1 MALDRSFTYRL
12 HVLHKLTDMQ
22 TQRAYE
28 HELGMTLSDGRA
40 LSVIGAFGPLSVN
53 DLAFKSNLNKGQAS
67 RAAQSLVEQKL
78 VDKDASGADGRGVVL
93 SLNNKGK
100 KLFGKVMALVE
111 RRNLEILSALSSDEQ
126 KQLNSLFDRLII
138 KTQQQIALQP
148 LEKKP

>member
-111 RRNLEILSALSSDEQ
+111 RRNLEILSTLSSDEQ

-138 KTQQQIALQP
+138 KTQQQVALQP

>member
-22 TQRAYE
+22 TQRAYDN
-28 HELGMTLSDGRA
+28 ELGMTLSDGRA

-100 KLFGKVMALVE
+100 KLYERVMTLVE

-126 KQLNSLFDRLII
+126 KQLNSLFDRLI
-138 KTQQQIALQP
+138 KRTQEQISLYP

>member
-28 HELGMTLSDGRA
+28 TELGMTLSDGRA

-93 SLNNKGK
+93 SLNAKGI
-100 KLFGKVMALVE
+100 KLYKRVMALVE

-126 KQLNSLFDRLII
+126 KQLNSIFDRLIT
-138 KTQQQIALQP
+138 KTQQQVSLQP

>member
-28 HELGMTLSDGRA
+28 NDIGMTLSDGRA

-78 VDKDASGADGRGVVL
+78 VDKYASRADGRGVVL
-93 SLNNKGK
+93 SLNTRGK
-100 KLFGKVMALVE
+100 KLFEKVMALVE
-111 RRNLEILSALSSDEQ
+111 KRNLEILSALSIDEQ
-126 KQLNSLFDRLII
+126 KQLSVLFDRLIAN
-138 KTQQQIALQP
+138 TQQQIALQP

>member
-28 HELGMTLSDGRA
+28 NELGMTLSDGRA

-93 SLNNKGK
+93 SLNTKGK
-100 KLFGKVMALVE
+100 KLYKRVMVLVE
-111 RRNLEILSALSSDEQ
+111 KRNLEILSILSAAEQ
-126 KQLNSLFDRLII
+126 SHLNSLFDRLIT

-148 LEKKP
+148 SEKKP

>member
-12 HVLHKLTDMQ
+12 HLLHKLTDMQ

-28 HELGMTLSDGRA
+28 NELGMTLSDGRA

-78 VDKDASGADGRGVVL
+78 VDKDTSGADGRGVVL
-93 SLNNKGK
+93 SLNAKGK
-100 KLFGKVMALVE
+100 KRYERVIALVE
-111 RRNLEILSALSSDEQ
+111 RRNLEILSALSSNEQ
-126 KQLNSLFDRLII
+126 KQLNSLFDRVIA

>member
-22 TQRAYE
+22 TQRAYDN
-28 HELGMTLSDGRA
+28 ELGMTLSDGRA

-93 SLNNKGK
+93 SLNIKGK
-100 KLFGKVMALVE
+100 KLYERVMALVE
-111 RRNLEILSALSSDEQ
+111 RRNLEILSALSAEEQ
-126 KQLNSLFDRLII
+126 RQLNSLFDRLIT
-138 KTQQQIALQP
+138 KTQQQISQQP

>member
-28 HELGMTLSDGRA
+28 NELGMTLSDGRA

-93 SLNNKGK
+93 SLNTKGK
-100 KLFGKVMALVE
+100 KLYKRVMLLVE
-111 RRNLEILSALSSDEQ
+111 KRNLEILATLSAEEQ
-126 KQLNSLFDRLII
+126 SQLDSLFDRLII
-138 KTQQQIALQP
+138 KTQQQIAQQP
-148 LEKKP
+148 LENKP

>member
-1 MALDRSFTYRL
+1 L

-28 HELGMTLSDGRA
+28 QELGMTLSDGRA

-93 SLNNKGK
+93 SLNAKGK
-100 KLFGKVMALVE
+100 RLYKKVMALVE
-111 RRNLEILSALSSDEQ
+111 KRNLEILATLSAEEQ
-126 KQLNSLFDRLII
+126 SQLDSLFDRLII

-148 LEKKP
+148 LENKP

>member
-1 MALDRSFTYRL
+1 MALDKSFTYRL

-78 VDKDASGADGRGVVL
+78 VDKDANGADGREVVL
-93 SLNNKGK
+93 SLNAKGK
-100 KLFGKVMALVE
+100 KLYDKVISLVQ
-111 RRNLEILSALSSDEQ
+111 RRNLEILSALSSEEQ
-126 KQLNSLFDRLII
+126 KQLNSLIDRLLT
-138 KTQQQIALQP
+138 KTQQQISLSS

>member
-22 TQRAYE
+22 TQHAYE
-28 HELGMTLSDGRA
+28 NDIGMTLSDGRA

-78 VDKDASGADGRGVVL
+78 VDKDASSSDGRGVVL
-93 SLNNKGK
+93 SLNAKGK
-100 KLFGKVMALVE
+100 KLFEKVMALVE
-111 RRNLEILSALSSDEQ
+111 KRNLEILSTLSIEEQ
-126 KQLNSLFDRLII
+126 TQLSALFDRLIAH
-138 KTQQQIALQP
+138 TQQQIAQQP
-148 LEKKP
+148 TENKR

>member
-28 HELGMTLSDGRA
+28 NELGMTLSDGRA

-67 RAAQSLVEQKL
+67 RAAQSLVEQRL
-78 VDKDASGADGRGVVL
+78 VDKDASGADARGVVL
-93 SLNNKGK
+93 SLNTKGK
-100 KLFGKVMALVE
+100 KLYERVMALVE
-111 RRNLEILSALSSDEQ
+111 RRNLEILSALSGDEQ
-126 KQLNSLFDRLII
+126 KQLNSLIDRLLA
-138 KTQQQIALQP
+138 KTQQQISP
-148 LEKKP
+148 SHLEKKP

>member
-1 MALDRSFTYRL
+1 
-12 HVLHKLTDMQ
+12 
-22 TQRAYE
+22 
-28 HELGMTLSDGRA
+28 LGMTLSDGRA

>member
-28 HELGMTLSDGRA
+28 TELGMTLSDGRA

-93 SLNNKGK
+93 SLNTKGK
-100 KLFGKVMALVE
+100 KLYERVMALVE

-126 KQLNSLFDRLII
+126 KQLNSLFDRLI
-138 KTQQQIALQP
+138 KRTQEQISLQP

>member
-28 HELGMTLSDGRA
+28 NELGMTLSDGRA

-53 DLAFKSNLNKGQAS
+53 NLAFKSNLNKGQAS

-93 SLNNKGK
+93 SLNAKGK
-100 KLFGKVMALVE
+100 RLYKKVMDLVE
-111 RRNLEILSALSSDEQ
+111 KRNLEILATLSAEEQ
-126 KQLNSLFDRLII
+126 SQLDALFDRLIT
-138 KTQQQIALQP
+138 KTLQQISLQP
-148 LEKKP
+148 LEK

>member
-28 HELGMTLSDGRA
+28 HQLGMTLSDGRA

>member
-28 HELGMTLSDGRA
+28 NELGMTLSDGRA

-93 SLNNKGK
+93 SLNTKGK
-100 KLFGKVMALVE
+100 KLYKRVMVLVE
-111 RRNLEILSALSSDEQ
+111 KRNLEILSTLSAAEQ
-126 KQLNSLFDRLII
+126 SHLNSLFDRLIT

>member
-1 MALDRSFTYRL
+1 MTLDRSFTYRL

-28 HELGMTLSDGRA
+28 TELGMTLSDGRA

-53 DLAFKSNLNKGQAS
+53 ELAFKSNLNKGQAS

-93 SLNNKGK
+93 SLNIKGK
-100 KLFGKVMALVE
+100 KRYERVMALVE
-111 RRNLEILSALSSDEQ
+111 RRNLEILSALSNVEQ
-126 KQLNSLFDRLII
+126 NQLDSLIDRLLA
-138 KTQQQIALQP
+138 KTQQPISLQP
-148 LEKKP
+148 SEKKP

>member
-28 HELGMTLSDGRA
+28 QELGMTLSDGRA

>member
-1 MALDRSFTYRL
+1 MALDKSFTYRL

-78 VDKDASGADGRGVVL
+78 VDKDANGADGREVVL
-93 SLNNKGK
+93 SLNAKGK
-100 KLFGKVMALVE
+100 KLYDKVISLVQ

-126 KQLNSLFDRLII
+126 KQLNSLIDRLLT
-138 KTQQQIALQP
+138 KTQQQISLSS

>member
-138 KTQQQIALQP
+138 KTQQQIAPQP

>member
-111 RRNLEILSALSSDEQ
+111 RRNLEILSTLSSDEQ
-126 KQLNSLFDRLII
+126 KQLHSLFDRLII